1 MTTNK
6 TAKIQFYE
14 GTDEPV
20 VPEIRLTRGKDGT
33 TGQALFLFEK
43 PQALSSITE
52 GEITGMRMI
61 DAEGEIKTRE
71 VKVKFVDG
79 EPIFLEAV
87 YIWKNTSDFD
97 RFMRF
102 ANSYAKSNGLGYS
115 EKKQKILKIEQFIIF
130 QVSSNI
136 NHFFNNMDFKGFS
149 PTNSLFISYLKY
161 CM

>member
-6 TAKIQFYE
+6 TAKIQFYQ

-20 VPEIRLTRGKDGT
+20 VPEIRLTRSKDGT

-43 PQALSSITE
+43 PQALSSITD

-61 DAEGEIKTRE
+61 DSEGEILTRE

-87 YIWKNTSDFD
+87 YIWKNTPDFD

-115 EKKQKILKIEQFIIF
+115 EKKQNIMKIEQFIIF
-130 QVSSNI
+130 QASSNI
-136 NHFFNNMDFKGFS
+136 NHFIYSMDFKGFS
-149 PTNSLFISYLKY
+149 PTDNLFFSNIKY

>member
-6 TAKIQFYE
+6 TAIIQFYE

-20 VPEIRLTRGKDGT
+20 VPEIRLTRSKDGT

-43 PQALSSITE
+43 PQALSSITD

-61 DAEGEIKTRE
+61 DSEGEILTRE

-87 YIWKNTSDFD
+87 YIWKNSPDFE

-115 EKKQKILKIEQFIIF
+115 EKNQNIMKIEKFIIY

-136 NHFFNNMDFKGFS
+136 NHFINSMDFKGFS
-149 PTNSLFISYLKY
+149 PTNYLFFSNIKY

>member
-1 MTTNK
+1 MKNYQLNIMTANK

-20 VPEIRLTRGKDGT
+20 VPEIRLTRSKDGT

-43 PQALSSITE
+43 PQALSSITD

-61 DAEGEIKTRE
+61 DAEGEILTRE

-115 EKKQKILKIEQFIIF
+115 EKK
-130 QVSSNI
+130 
-136 NHFFNNMDFKGFS
+136 
-149 PTNSLFISYLKY
+149 
-161 CM
+161 

>member
-1 MTTNK
+1 MTANK

-20 VPEIRLTRGKDGT
+20 VPEIRLTRSKDGT

-52 GEITGMRMI
+52 GEIL
-61 DAEGEIKTRE
+61 TRE

-87 YIWKNTSDFD
+87 YIWKKTSDFD

-115 EKKQKILKIEQFIIF
+115 EKK
-130 QVSSNI
+130 
-136 NHFFNNMDFKGFS
+136 
-149 PTNSLFISYLKY
+149 
-161 CM
+161 